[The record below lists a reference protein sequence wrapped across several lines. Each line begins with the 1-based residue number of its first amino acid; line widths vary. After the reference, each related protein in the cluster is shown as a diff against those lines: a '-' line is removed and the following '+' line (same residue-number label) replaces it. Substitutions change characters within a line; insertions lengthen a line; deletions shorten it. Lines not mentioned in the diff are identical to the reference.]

1 MSTRFSRFAPLT
13 AFLVATAALWSCGG
27 NVVVDTPTGGAG
39 TGATGSTGAGG
50 TSTVTSV
57 TGTSSGVSSTGGGG
71 TTVMSCPTPVPQGC
85 GAILECPCSDGTTQ
99 EGGCANGFTCPE
111 ACCGHG
117 GSE

>member
-1 MSTRFSRFAPLT
+1 MSTRFSRFAPLA

-27 NVVVDTPTGGAG
+27 NVVVDTPAGGAG
-39 TGATGSTGAGG
+39 TGATGGAGG
-50 TSTVTSV
+50 TTSV
-57 TGTSSGVSSTGGGG
+57 TASSSGVSSTGAGGSVV
-71 TTVMSCPTPVPQGC
+71 TSCPTPMPEAC
-85 GAILECPCSDGTTQ
+85 GAIIECPCNDGTTQ